1 MDSNRPRGT
10 AALRGTRWLVTS
22 SLASIVGVWLIAA
35 DEVAAQAP
43 TPPQQKNMEQAKARE
58 AQAKALLAKYTASP
72 GRDDSDGLLKEPA
85 VSAELKRVVGNQL
98 PKLIQNTNVRGAI
111 AYDGGSLVVSG
122 NAPHKGG
129 EEEGVI
135 CVNPYSPGLVEAAIF
150 SRGKITVFATAEK
163 YEYLSLCV
171 KDWITQVNSGHRDRM
186 TQPKNVSVV
195 RAG

>member
-1 MDSNRPRGT
+1 MGL
-10 AALRGTRWLVTS
+10 AYLAL
-22 SLASIVGVWLIAA
+22 A
-35 DEVAAQAP
+35 
-43 TPPQQKNMEQAKARE
+43 
-58 AQAKALLAKYTASP
+58 
-72 GRDDSDGLLKEPA
+72 
-85 VSAELKRVVGNQL
+85 
-98 PKLIQNTNVRGAI
+98 GAI
-111 AYDGGSLVVSG
+111 AWAMGPPIAGPTDATQRSTRFSRIVSG

-135 CVNPYSPGLVEAAIF
+135 CVNPYSPGMVEAAIF

>member
-1 MDSNRPRGT
+1 MKTIPALDVAGRGVARGLAAVAL
-10 AALRGTRWLVTS
+10 AALG
-22 SLASIVGVWLIAA
+22 AA
-35 DEVAAQAP
+35 PGAQYATVQTL
-43 TPPQQKNMEQAKARE
+43 TPAQQKNMEQAKARE

-98 PKLIQNTNVRGAI
+98 PKLMQNTNVRGAI

-150 SRGKITVFATAEK
+150 SRGKITVFAVAEK

-171 KDWITQVNSGHRDRM
+171 KDWITQVNSGHRDRT

>member
-1 MDSNRPRGT
+1 MKATPALHVAGRGAARWLAAVAL
-10 AALRGTRWLVTS
+10 AALG
-22 SLASIVGVWLIAA
+22 AA
-35 DEVAAQAP
+35 PGAQYATAQTM
-43 TPPQQKNMEQAKARE
+43 TPAQQKNMEQAKARE

-85 VSAELKRVVGNQL
+85 VSTELKRVVGNQL
-98 PKLIQNTNVRGAI
+98 PKLMQNTNVRGAI

-171 KDWITQVNSGHRDRM
+171 KDWITQVNSGHRDRT